1 MTGPVIMMDNPTK
14 TYQVKNGRILN
25 KFDGHEAMIQAVD
38 KILKTERFVYPIYD
52 NQYGNDFFELFGKS
66 FDYATV
72 EVERMVKEA
81 VLADDRVLTVT
92 VDDIEILNRNILRVH
107 GSCTTVYGDIKIESE
122 VSVNDS

>member
-1 MTGPVIMMDNPTK
+1 MMDNPTK

-72 EVERMVKEA
+72 EFERMVKEA
-81 VLADDRVLTVT
+81 LFADSRVLTVT
-92 VDDIEILNRNILRVH
+92 VDDIEILNRNILKVH
-107 GSCTTVYGDIKIESE
+107 GSCTTVYGDIPIESE
-122 VSVNDS
+122 VSVNDA

>member
-1 MTGPVIMMDNPTK
+1 MDNPTL

-81 VLADDRVLTVT
+81 LLADDRVLSVS
-92 VDDIEILNRNILRVH
+92 VDDIQVIDRTILKVN
-107 GSCTTVYGDIKIESE
+107 GSCATVYGDIPIESE

>member
-1 MTGPVIMMDNPTK
+1 MDKTL

-25 KFDGHEAMIQAVD
+25 KFDRHEAMIQAVD

-81 VLADDRVLTVT
+81 LLSDSRILSVLI
-92 VDDIEILNRNILRVH
+92 DDIEILDRTILLVS
-107 GSCTTVYGDIKIESE
+107 GSCTTIYGDIPIESE
-122 VSVNDS
+122 VSVSDA

>member
-1 MTGPVIMMDNPTK
+1 MDNPTL
-14 TYQVKNGRILN
+14 TYQVKNGRIMN
-25 KFDGHEAMIQAVD
+25 KFDGHKAMIQAVD

-81 VLADDRVLTVT
+81 LLADDRVLTVI
-92 VDDIEILNRNILRVH
+92 VDDIEVIDRNTLKVQ
-107 GSCTTVYGDIKIESE
+107 GSCTTVYGDINIESE

>member
-1 MTGPVIMMDNPTK
+1 MDNPTL

-25 KFDGHEAMIQAVD
+25 KIDGHEAMIQAVD
-38 KILKTERFVYPIYD
+38 KILKTERFVYPIYG

-81 VLADDRVLTVT
+81 LLADDRVLTVT
-92 VDDIEILNRNILRVH
+92 VDDVQVIDRTILKVH
-107 GSCTTVYGDIKIESE
+107 GLCTTIYGDIPIESE
-122 VSVNDS
+122 VSVNDA

>member
-1 MTGPVIMMDNPTK
+1 MMDNPTK

-81 VLADDRVLTVT
+81 LFADSRVLTVT
-92 VDDIEILNRNILRVH
+92 VDDIEILNRNILKVH

-122 VSVNDS
+122 VSVNDA

>member
-1 MTGPVIMMDNPTK
+1 MIVKMDNPIK

-81 VLADDRVLTVT
+81 LLSDDRVLTVT
-92 VDDIEILNRNILRVH
+92 VDDIEVIERTILKVH
-107 GSCTTVYGDIKIESE
+107 GSCTTIYGDIDIESE
-122 VSVNDS
+122 VSVNDA